1 MNFIIELKVI
11 TGGCHR
17 PEREL
22 LVAADT
28 REEAYAKFFATPI
41 IKAAM
46 NKTGAFSVYLR
57 QIQEIK

>member
-1 MNFIIELKVI
+1 MNYLIELKVI
-11 TGGCHR
+11 TAGCHR

-22 LVAADT
+22 LVVADT
-28 REEAYAKFFATPI
+28 KDEAYDKFFATPT

>member
-11 TGGCHR
+11 TAGCHGMKH
-17 PEREL
+17 ER
-22 LVAADT
+22 LVAANTKD
-28 REEAYAKFFATPI
+28 EAYDKFFATPT